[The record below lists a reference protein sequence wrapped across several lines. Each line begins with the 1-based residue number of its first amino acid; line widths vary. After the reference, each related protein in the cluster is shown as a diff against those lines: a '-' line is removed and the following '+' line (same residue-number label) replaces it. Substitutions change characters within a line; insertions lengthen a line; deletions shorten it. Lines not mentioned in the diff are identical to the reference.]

1 MKKLVL
7 LMAGLMIL
15 ATSSVSAK
23 RLPTAAAKLPEA
35 FKHKIEKSIDYP
47 KEAVENGLEGDVW
60 LKVCVNEESR
70 VKIID
75 LSATSP
81 ELGEHV
87 KKELGSLYVNNP
99 GCMAGETFY
108 VKIRFTVTNL

>member
-15 ATSSVSAK
+15 AASSVNAK
-23 RLPTAAAKLPEA
+23 RLPTTAAKLPDA
-35 FKHKIEKSIDYP
+35 FRHKIQRSIDYP
-47 KEAVENGLEGDVW
+47 QQAFEKGLEGDVW

-75 LSATSP
+75 LSATNP

-87 KKELGSLYVNNP
+87 KKELGSLYVDNP

-108 VKIRFTVTNL
+108 VKIRFTVIN

>member
-1 MKKLVL
+1 
-7 LMAGLMIL
+7 MIL
-15 ATSSVSAK
+15 AASSVNAK
-23 RLPTAAAKLPEA
+23 RLPSTAAKWPAS
-35 FKHKIEKSIDYP
+35 FKHTLAKPIDYP
-47 KEAVENGLEGDVW
+47 NAAAANGLEGDVW

-75 LSATSP
+75 LSATNP

-99 GCMAGETFY
+99 GCMTGETFY
-108 VKIRFTVTNL
+108 VKIKFMVKN

>member
-15 ATSSVSAK
+15 AVSSVSAK
-23 RLPTAAAKLPEA
+23 RLPSAAAKLPA
-35 FKHKIEKSIDYP
+35 SFKHKIEKAIDYP
-47 KEAVENGLEGDVW
+47 KYAAEEALEGDVW

-75 LSATSP
+75 LSATNP
-81 ELGEHV
+81 ILGEHV
-87 KKELGSLYVNNP
+87 KKELSSLYVNNP
-99 GCMAGETFY
+99 GCMAGESFY
-108 VKIRFTVTNL
+108 LKIKFTVTN